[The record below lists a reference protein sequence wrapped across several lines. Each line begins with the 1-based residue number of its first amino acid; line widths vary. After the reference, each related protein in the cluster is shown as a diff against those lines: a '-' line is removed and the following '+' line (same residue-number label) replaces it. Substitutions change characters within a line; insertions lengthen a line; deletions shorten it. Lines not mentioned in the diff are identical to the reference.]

1 MGISKITRN
10 YQVTLPKDI
19 RELKSLKVGDK
30 VLFVVE
36 GEKIDLVKVDKS
48 IIKNAAGLW
57 SDLKESGQEY
67 EKQKRVGW
75 KKRRFE

>member
-10 YQVTLPKDI
+10 YQITLPKYI
-19 RELKSLKVGDK
+19 RELKNLRVGDK

-36 GEKIDLVKVDKS
+36 GNKIDLLKADKNV
-48 IIKNAAGLW
+48 IINAAGLW

-67 EKQKRVGW
+67 ERKIRKGW
-75 KKRRFE
+75 RKRR